1 MNIEEIKNRYLA
13 LYPSDDG
20 VDMQNMIEL
29 EQSLNMK
36 FPKDFFEI
44 SQFYSG
50 GQLGD
55 VSLYSFNINEVDNI
69 LEKTFLLRKTNK
81 LPNKFIV
88 LAEPDESLIVMDME
102 NKPRI
107 LWINS
112 TDIDNLSKNRF
123 EMKPDIWQTFSDFFI
138 QLLKQEEEDNLR

>member
-1 MNIEEIKNRYLA
+1 ME
-13 LYPSDDG
+13 
-20 VDMQNMIEL
+20 
-29 EQSLNMK
+29 
-36 FPKDFFEI
+36 F

-102 NKPRI
+102 NKYRI

-123 EMKPDIWQTFSDFFI
+123 EMQPDIWQTFSDFFI
-138 QLLKQEEEDNLR
+138 ELLKQEEEDNL